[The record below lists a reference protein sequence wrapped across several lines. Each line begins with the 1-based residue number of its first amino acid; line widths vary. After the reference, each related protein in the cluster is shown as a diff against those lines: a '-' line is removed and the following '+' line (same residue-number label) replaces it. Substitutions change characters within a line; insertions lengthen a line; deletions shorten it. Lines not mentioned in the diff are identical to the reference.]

1 MKKKPFK
8 PSEHLHLIRELPPGT
23 KPGRH
28 VNQVFCVGCQKPIF
42 IICLDLETEDP
53 ESLVK

>member
-1 MKKKPFK
+1 MKKSFK
-8 PSEHLHLIRELPPGT
+8 PSEHLHLIRELPPGV

-28 VNQVFCVGCQKPIF
+28 VNKVFCTDCHKPVF

-53 ESLVK
+53 ESLIK